1 VLLAVWAAGSIV
13 GGLVYG
19 GLSLRASHRSQLPV
33 LVTALA
39 VGTALPL
46 LATGTAAL
54 GVALFVFGLTIAP
67 FSACNSVLLGRAA
80 PAGTVTEA
88 FAWSTSMIFGGAALA
103 SGVSGVLVERSG
115 STAALLVTAG
125 AGLLALGTSA
135 AAWWR
140 SGSPWRPRV
149 RPVRRTATLLV
160 LTLLL
165 ALQEPGRVWPPTR
178 SRTPPERCAGCRR
191 RSPGRPPACRRRR
204 GASTPAGAS
213 SRTCGADAPRPSR
226 TQRRPQRADAARVRL
241 SRIVA
246 AAYRTPV
253 PQSFVLVLSGPQ
265 ALRAVTT
272 AQGDLDRASGSTADL
287 LRVAAQE
294 RDRAR
299 TAAERAQR
307 CSARRP
313 SRPRRSRRRSTTSG
327 RRRRRPARSCERP
340 GPGSSRPG

>member
-1 VLLAVWAAGSIV
+1 VPAFVEEQGGRASSAGVLLAVWAAGSIV

-125 AGLLALGTSA
+125 AGLLALGASA

-140 SGSPWRPRV
+140 SR
-149 RPVRRTATLLV
+149 
-160 LTLLL
+160 
-165 ALQEPGRVWPPTR
+165 EP
-178 SRTPPERCAGCRR
+178 
-191 RSPGRPPACRRRR
+191 
-204 GASTPAGAS
+204 
-213 SRTCGADAPRPSR
+213 
-226 TQRRPQRADAARVRL
+226 
-241 SRIVA
+241 VA
-246 AAYRTPV
+246 A
-253 PQSFVLVLSGPQ
+253 
-265 ALRAVTT
+265 
-272 AQGDLDRASGSTADL
+272 
-287 LRVAAQE
+287 
-294 RDRAR
+294 
-299 TAAERAQR
+299 
-307 CSARRP
+307 
-313 SRPRRSRRRSTTSG
+313 
-327 RRRRRPARSCERP
+327 
-340 GPGSSRPG
+340 